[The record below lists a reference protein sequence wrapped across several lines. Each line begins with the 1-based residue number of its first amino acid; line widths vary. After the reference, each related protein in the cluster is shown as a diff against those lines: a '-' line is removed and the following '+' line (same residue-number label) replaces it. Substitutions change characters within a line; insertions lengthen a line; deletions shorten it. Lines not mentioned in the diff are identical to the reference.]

1 MLKPNPRR
9 FFRFTCNDKYSQKD
23 IDRFIRYIKI
33 DNKTGC
39 FIWSGKINNSNYGVF
54 KYCKNNTPKSMMAHR
69 VAFEISTGILIP
81 DGKIVMHKCD
91 NPPCCN
97 PDHLKL
103 GTNLDN
109 IEDRNNKGR
118 QASGKRIIENRK
130 TASGEKSGMSKLTW
144 KEIYEIRHKHDYE
157 NITQDKLS
165 EIFKVSQSTI
175 LCIIKNKTW
184 HDSNY
189 TPQKSRLGRNQIG

>member
-1 MLKPNPRR
+1 MSARPWYHEDSGNFLVTETSINSEENIQTFRIIADGLSENKAKKILKLLKR
-9 FFRFTCNDKYSQKD
+9 Q
-23 IDRFIRYIKI
+23 
-33 DNKTGC
+33 
-39 FIWSGKINNSNYGVF
+39 
-54 KYCKNNTPKSMMAHR
+54 
-69 VAFEISTGILIP
+69 L
-81 DGKIVMHKCD
+81 
-91 NPPCCN
+91 
-97 PDHLKL
+97 LKL

-130 TASGEKSGMSKLTW
+130 TASGEKSGMSRLTW